1 MIMKTNKIYK
11 IEVTVEKGN
20 DNTYTAFIS
29 GENSLPFGI
38 LGDGNSVKEA
48 IDDFEKSFEEMKE
61 YYAKV
66 KKEFPKNVEFLYKYD
81 LASFLSYYSKI
92 ISLSGLEKLTG
103 VNQGQL
109 SHYVTGRRKPSRK
122 TVSKIEKEL
131 HNFAAEISQV
141 EFV

>member
-1 MIMKTNKIYK
+1 METNMVHK
-11 IEVTVEKGN
+11 IEVIIEKGN
-20 DNTYTAFIS
+20 DNTYTAYIS

-48 IDDFEKSFEEMKE
+48 IEDFEKSFEDMKE

-66 KKEFPKNVEFLYKYD
+66 GKEFPKNVEFTFKYD

-92 ISLSGLEKLTG
+92 LSLAGLEKLTG

-109 SHYVTGRRKPSRK
+109 SHYVTGRRRPSK
-122 TVSKIEKEL
+122 K
-131 HNFAAEISQV
+131 H
-141 EFV
+141 

>member
-1 MIMKTNKIYK
+1 MKTNKVHK
-11 IEVTVEKGN
+11 IEVIIEKGN
-20 DNTYTAFIS
+20 DNTYTAYIS

-48 IDDFEKSFEEMKE
+48 IEDFEKSFVEMKE

-66 KKEFPKNVEFLYKYD
+66 GKEFPKNVEFTFKYD

-92 ISLSGLEKLTG
+92 LSLAGLEKLTG

-109 SHYVTGRRKPSRK
+109 SHYVTGRRRPSKK
-122 TVSKIEKEL
+122 TLDKIERGL
-131 HNFAAEISQV
+131 HNFADEISQI

>member
-1 MIMKTNKIYK
+1 MKTNQIHKV
-11 IEVTVEKGN
+11 EVTIEKGN
-20 DNTYTAFIS
+20 DNTYTAYIS

-38 LGDGNSVKEA
+38 LGDGNSVNDA
-48 IDDFEKSFEEMKE
+48 IEDFKISFEEMKD

-66 KKEFPKNVEFLYKYD
+66 GKEFPKNVEFTFKYD

-92 ISLSGLEKLTG
+92 LSLAGLEKLTG

-109 SHYVTGRRKPSRK
+109 SHYVTGRRRPSKK
-122 TVSKIEKEL
+122 TVDKIERKL